1 VIFYTGS
8 LLLFRT
14 VERKGRK
21 KDDRIA
27 ELKERVRELQDE
39 VAFLRRRV
47 EELTPLALPRP
58 RRWLAATFER

>member
-1 VIFYTGS
+1 MIFYTGS

-27 ELKERVRELQDE
+27 ELKERVRKLQGE
-39 VAFLRRRV
+39 VAFLRARV
-47 EELTPLALPRP
+47 EQLTLLVLPRP
-58 RRWLAATFER
+58 RRWLAAAFER